1 VFICVGILLHS
12 PHCNKMLP
20 DAAGFSPRAMLA
32 KGLNRFLMT
41 HLTPGKFASVIGLAV
56 LLLLAGCATPPPAD
70 DPDAVAEFEQMND
83 PLEPMNR
90 TIFDF
95 NDWLDRNALKPA
107 ALAYRAVTPEFV
119 REGIANAIAN
129 LKSPMMFLSDLLQ
142 GNVTRGGVTL
152 SRFVINSTVG
162 VAGLW
167 DPATKMGLPGHYSDM
182 GEAFALWGVDEQ
194 FYLVLPLFGPS
205 NPRDAIGLGIE
216 STLDPLS
223 YYMNDNHLRWASW
236 ARFLVTG
243 LSQREAYIETLDDV
257 KRTSLDYYS
266 AMRSLYRQ
274 RRESQIQ
281 DARTGDWA
289 PAQP

>member
-1 VFICVGILLHS
+1 MGRPRRVTGISSGSFMTNLVS
-12 PHCNKMLP
+12 GK
-20 DAAGFSPRAMLA
+20 LA
-32 KGLNRFLMT
+32 SIMGLS
-41 HLTPGKFASVIGLAV
+41 AI
-56 LLLLAGCATPPPAD
+56 LLLAGCATPPPAD
-70 DPDAVAEFEQMND
+70 DADAVAEFKQIND

-107 ALAYRAVTPEFV
+107 ALIYRAVTPQIL
-119 REGIANAIAN
+119 RDGIANMIAN
-129 LKSPMMFLSDLLQ
+129 LKSPIIFASDVLQ
-142 GNVTRGGVTL
+142 GNVTRSGVTL
-152 SRFVINSTVG
+152 GRFVVNSTVG

-167 DPATKMGLPGHYSDM
+167 DPATKMGLPGHYADI
-182 GEAFALWGVDEQ
+182 GQTFAVWGVDEQ

-205 NPRDAIGLGIE
+205 NPRDAVGLGIE

-223 YYMNDNHLRWASW
+223 YYLNDNHLRWASW
-236 ARFLVTG
+236 ARFTVTG
-243 LSQREAYIETLDDV
+243 LSAREAYIETLDDV

-281 DARTGDWA
+281 DAKTGDWN
-289 PAQP
+289 PANNNH

>member
-1 VFICVGILLHS
+1 
-12 PHCNKMLP
+12 
-20 DAAGFSPRAMLA
+20 
-32 KGLNRFLMT
+32 MT
-41 HLTPGKFASVIGLAV
+41 NFVSGKFVSVIGLAA

-70 DPDAVAEFEQMND
+70 DPDAVADFKQMND

-107 ALAYRAVTPEFV
+107 AEIYRAVTPEIL
-119 REGIANAIAN
+119 REGIANMIAN
-129 LKSPMMFLSDLLQ
+129 LKSPIIFASDLLQ
-142 GNVTRGGVTL
+142 GNVTRSGVTL
-152 SRFVINSTVG
+152 GRFVVNSTVG
-162 VAGLW
+162 VGGLW
-167 DPATKMGLPGHYSDM
+167 DPATKMGLPGHPADI
-182 GEAFALWGVDEQ
+182 GQTFAVWGVDEQ

-223 YYMNDNHLRWASW
+223 YYLDDNHLRWASW
-236 ARFLVTG
+236 ARFTVTG
-243 LSQREAYIETLDDV
+243 LSQREAYIETIDDI

-274 RRESQIQ
+274 RRESLIQ
-281 DARTGDWA
+281 DAKVGDWK
-289 PAQP
+289 PAQR

>member
-1 VFICVGILLHS
+1 MI
-12 PHCNKMLP
+12 N
-20 DAAGFSPRAMLA
+20 LA
-32 KGLNRFLMT
+32 
-41 HLTPGKFASVIGLAV
+41 PGKFASVLGLTA

-70 DPDAVAEFEQMND
+70 DPDAVADFQQQND

-107 ALAYRAVTPEFV
+107 AEIYRAVTPQFL
-119 REGIANAIAN
+119 REGIAHMIAN
-129 LKSPMMFLSDLLQ
+129 LQSPIIFASDLLE
-142 GNVTRGGVTL
+142 GNVSRGGVTL
-152 SRFVINSTVG
+152 GRFVINTTVG
-162 VAGLW
+162 IGGLW
-167 DPATKMGLPGHYSDM
+167 DPATKMGLPGHTDDL
-182 GEAFALWGVDEQ
+182 GEAFAVWGVDEQ

-223 YYMNDNHLRWASW
+223 YYLDDHHLRWAELT
-236 ARFLVTG
+236 RFLVTG
-243 LSQREAYIETLDDV
+243 LSKREAYIETIDDV

-274 RRESQIQ
+274 RREALIQ
-281 DARTGDWA
+281 DAKTGDWEH
-289 PAQP
+289 PAR